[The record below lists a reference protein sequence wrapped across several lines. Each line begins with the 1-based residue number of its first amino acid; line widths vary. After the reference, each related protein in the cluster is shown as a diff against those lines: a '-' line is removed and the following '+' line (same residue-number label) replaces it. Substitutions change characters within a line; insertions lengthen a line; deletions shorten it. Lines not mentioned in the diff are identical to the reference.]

1 MNRDDLFD
9 KFLQRSLTR
18 VEAEELKA
26 LLKNDPSAGRAL
38 VEHINETSLLVR
50 VGSQLQ
56 AVPAIGDEIIGLH
69 QADPVSKRPRWSFPA
84 WRWAALAAG
93 LAILA
98 TAAFLLFPAAPP
110 FKATIASLNGE
121 ATILRGTQSIP
132 AELGLA
138 LQHGDIVETTPKSRI
153 VVVFDGEATRAE
165 LQGEAQA
172 RFTVSRQGKRLE
184 LTKGAVEATVAP
196 QKPSR
201 PMTLATLHGE
211 VKAAGARF
219 LLASEISSSR
229 LEVSEGSVDFLRH
242 PDGQS
247 LLVKNGFTA
256 TASPN
261 IEFCARPFLPD
272 SWSSGD
278 IGAVRLRGQALF
290 DGSAFRVRG
299 AGQDTCCKK
308 DQLHFVYQILE
319 GDGEIRA
326 RVREIEFAD
335 PESKATLMIRGSL
348 KAASRQVSVGVTA
361 SGGLEVE
368 FRTGGE
374 SRIERAGWSAAPSW
388 LRLLRQGREITAY
401 KSADGTNWTQVG
413 TSPMHLAG
421 RAYVGLG
428 VTSFNHAALSTS
440 LFDQVT
446 VERSSHPPPME

>member
-9 KFLQRSLTR
+9 KFLQRSLNR

-38 VEHINETSLLVR
+38 VEHVNEASLLVR

-56 AVPAIGDEIIGLH
+56 AVPAIGEERIELHSANPLPSRSRWGL
-69 QADPVSKRPRWSFPA
+69 PGWG
-84 WRWAALAAG
+84 WGALAAC
-93 LAILA
+93 LAVF
-98 TAAFLLFPAAPP
+98 AAAGFLLLRAAPA
-110 FKATIASLNGE
+110 FRATIASLSGE

-132 AELGLA
+132 AEIGFP
-138 LQHGDIVETTPKSRI
+138 LQQGDIVETMAKSRV

-165 LQGEAQA
+165 LQSEAQA
-172 RFTVSRQGKRLE
+172 RFTVSRKGKRLE
-184 LTKGAVEATVAP
+184 LTKGALEATIAP
-196 QKPSR
+196 QKNSP
-201 PMTLATLHGE
+201 PMTLATLHAE
-211 VKAAGARF
+211 VKAAGTRF
-219 LLASEISSSR
+219 LLASEISSTR
-229 LEVSEGSVDFLRH
+229 LEVSEGAVEFKRH

-261 IEFCARPFLPD
+261 TEFCARPFLPD
-272 SWSSGD
+272 AWSSGD

-299 AGQDTCCKK
+299 AGQDTCCQK

-335 PESKATLMIRGSL
+335 PESKATLMIRGNL

-368 FRTGGE
+368 FRTSGE

-388 LRLLRQGREITAY
+388 LRLLRRGREITAY

-413 TSPMHLAG
+413 TQSMHLTG

-446 VERSSHPPPME
+446 VERLNPLQME